1 MNLVKPEWI
10 LLNLLLLAVLQ
21 ACAPK
26 ADPSAHPKR
35 ALEVAE
41 NYRPPDFTDQDRV
54 EKITEILED
63 AHPIYAESVET
74 NHLPGV
80 AYGLVV
86 DGQLVFSGGR
96 GLINRESGEPVSSR
110 SLFRIASMS
119 KSFTAMAI
127 LKLRDEGKLLLEDQA
142 SLYLPELG
150 ELTYLSSDAT
160 PVTIR
165 NLLTM
170 TAGFPE
176 DNPWGDRF
184 LDFADEELM
193 KQVKQGIP
201 FSNLPSLHYEYSN
214 LGYGL
219 LGQIIGRVSGLPY
232 QEYISKYILLPLG
245 MTQTLW
251 EYSEAP
257 DELLALGYR
266 WEDKQ
271 WKNETLLHD
280 GAFGAMGGLITSIED
295 FSRYVSFH
303 LQAWPPRSDP
313 ETGPV
318 KRSTLREMHQMN
330 HPRYWTDPDRFG
342 SSELPIMRAY
352 GYGLVAM
359 KDHEGILEVG
369 HNGGLPGFGSSYM
382 FYPDQGI
389 GIMAFSNLTYTGG
402 TVRSANYRVMKI
414 LRDAGLFKARELPV
428 SEILMERKEQVIR
441 LMQEWD
447 PELEKEIVAANLYP
461 DLSREK
467 RMQEVRSLLDAAGR
481 ISHTGPITAEN
492 QMRGSFVM
500 YGDRANI
507 RVYFTLSPEPVPR
520 VQWLTFELINL
531 E

>member
-1 MNLVKPEWI
+1 MRTYTWSLSV
-10 LLNLLLLAVLQ
+10 LLLLLP
-21 ACAPK
+21 ACKSPE
-26 ADPSAHPKR
+26 ADPPEHAEQFF
-35 ALEVAE
+35 EVAE
-41 NYRPPDFTDQDRV
+41 TYLPSVLPDPDRAA
-54 EKITEILED
+54 KISAVLED
-63 AHPIYAESVET
+63 AHRIYRESVED

-86 DGQLVFSGGR
+86 NGQLVFSGGT
-96 GLINRESGEPVSSR
+96 GIINSESGEPVSSR

-127 LKLRDEGKLLLEDQA
+127 LKLRDEGKLLLEDPV
-142 SLYLPELG
+142 SLILPELE
-150 ELTYLSSDAT
+150 ELVYLSRDAT
-160 PVTIR
+160 PVSIR

-184 LDFADEELM
+184 LDFTDEELM
-193 KQVKQGIP
+193 NLVKRGIS
-201 FSNLPSLHYEYSN
+201 FSNIPSLHYEYSN

-219 LGQIIGRVSGLPY
+219 LGQIIGRISGLSY
-232 QEYISKYILLPLG
+232 QEYISKEILVPLG
-245 MTQTLW
+245 MTHTIW
-251 EYSEAP
+251 EYTEAA

-266 WEDKQ
+266 REDQQ
-271 WKNETLLHD
+271 WKDEALLHD

-303 LQAWPPRSDP
+303 LQAWPPRNDP
-313 ETGPV
+313 EGGPV

-342 SSELPIMRAY
+342 PAELPIMRGY

-359 KDHEGILEVG
+359 KDHEGVLEVG

-382 FYPDQGI
+382 FYPDYGI

-402 TVRSANYRVMKI
+402 NLRSANYRVMKI
-414 LRDAGLFKARELPV
+414 LINEGLFRARELPV
-428 SEILMERKEQVIR
+428 SEILRERKEQVIR
-441 LMQEWD
+441 LIQEWD

-461 DLSREK
+461 DLSRER
-467 RMQEVRSLLDAAGR
+467 RMQEARRLLDAAGT
-481 ISHTGPITAEN
+481 ISHSGPIKAEN

-500 YGDRANI
+500 YGDQANI
-507 RVYFTLSPEPVPR
+507 RVYFTLSPEPEPR
-520 VQWLTFELINL
+520 VQWLTLELI
-531 E
+531 